1 MWSAPAM
8 PALSERRHGRR
19 TPDYTSHPL
28 RRSLQIASITL
39 LTILLLAIFL
49 WNSNLRDVWRIL
61 KSTSV
66 AWFALGLFTNFTA
79 LIFRTF
85 RWRVLLDRHHPPPF
99 YPTFFANTTGY
110 MLSTV
115 LPIRAG
121 DVARPALLA
130 RRTDVRFA
138 AALGTVLTERI
149 IDLVAII
156 LVYVYY
162 CARHWND
169 FTEGRAVVHEG
180 AIGAGAVLVALVAVT
195 VGIFFFREHV
205 RRLHEWIGGI
215 IPQRFREPWMKFFD
229 SFTHSLDIARHPG
242 ALLKFLAYTVVIWFC
257 LTAQFWLV
265 LVAAHRTLDF
275 DTSFFICGVTTI
287 GLAIPTPGGVG
298 GFHKICQYVLTTF
311 YKFDI
316 DSSVAVTVLLHIV
329 GTLPVVLTGLA
340 LFFREGLNWKE
351 LKEQTHAEEP

>member
-1 MWSAPAM
+1 M
-8 PALSERRHGRR
+8 RRA
-19 TPDYTSHPL
+19 
-28 RRSLQIASITL
+28 LQIISVTI
-39 LTILLLAIFL
+39 LTILLLAVFL

-61 KSTSV
+61 KSTSI
-66 AWFALGLFTNFTA
+66 AWFALGLLTNFTA

-85 RWRVLLDRHHPPPF
+85 RWRVLLDLHRPPPF

-130 RRTDVRFA
+130 RRTRVRFA
-138 AALGTVLTERI
+138 VALGTVLTERI
-149 IDLVAII
+149 VDLIAII
-156 LVYVYY
+156 LIYVYY
-162 CARHWND
+162 CTRHWND
-169 FTEGRAVVHEG
+169 FKTGRAVVQDG
-180 AIGAGAVLVALVAVT
+180 AIGASIVLAAMVVLT
-195 VGIFFFREHV
+195 VGIFFFRNPV
-205 RRLHEWIGGI
+205 RRVHEWIGRI
-215 IPQRFREPWMKFFD
+215 IPQRFREAWMKFFD
-229 SFTHSLDIARHPG
+229 AFTKSLDIVRHPV
-242 ALLKFLAYTVVIWFC
+242 ALLQVLACTAAIWFC

-265 LVAAHRTLDF
+265 LVAAHRPLAF

-311 YKFDI
+311 YRFDI

-329 GTLPVVLTGLA
+329 GTLPVVVTGIA
-340 LFFREGLNWKE
+340 LFMREGLNWKQ
-351 LKEQTHAEEP
+351 LKEETRADES

>member
-1 MWSAPAM
+1 M
-8 PALSERRHGRR
+8 RRA
-19 TPDYTSHPL
+19 
-28 RRSLQIASITL
+28 LQILSITL

-49 WNSNLRDVWRIL
+49 WNSNLADVWRIL
-61 KSTSV
+61 KSTSIL
-66 AWFALGLFTNFTA
+66 WFAVGLLTNFTA

-85 RWRVLLDRHHPPPF
+85 RWRVLLDRDHPPPF

-130 RRTDVRFA
+130 RRTSVRFA
-138 AALGTVLTERI
+138 VALGTVLTERI
-149 IDLVAII
+149 VDLVAII
-156 LVYVYY
+156 LVYDYY
-162 CARHWND
+162 CFKHWND
-169 FTEGRAVVHEG
+169 FTEGRAVVQEG
-180 AIGAGAVLVALVAVT
+180 AIGASAVLLALVFLT
-195 VGIFFFREHV
+195 TGIFFFRNQV
-205 RRLHEWIGGI
+205 RRLHAWIGKI
-215 IPQRFREPWMKFFD
+215 VPNRFREAWMNFFD
-229 SFTHSLDIARHPG
+229 SFARSLDIARHPV
-242 ALLKFLAYTVVIWFC
+242 ALLKVLGCTVLIWLC
-257 LTAQFWLV
+257 LTAQFWWV
-265 LVAAHRTLDF
+265 MIAAHRPLDF

-329 GTLPVVLTGLA
+329 GTLPVVVTGLV
-340 LFFREGLNWKE
+340 LFFHEGLNWKQ
-351 LKEQTHAEEP
+351 LKEQTSRADES

>member
-1 MWSAPAM
+1 M

-28 RRSLQIASITL
+28 RRPLQIVSIAL

-61 KSTSV
+61 KLTSI

-79 LIFRTF
+79 LIFRTV
-85 RWRVLLDRHHPPPF
+85 RWRALLDVHHPPPF

-130 RRTDVRFA
+130 RRTNVHFA

-149 IDLVAII
+149 VDLVAII
-156 LVYVYY
+156 LVFDYY

-169 FTEGRAVVHEG
+169 FTEGRAVVHDG
-180 AIGAGAVLVALVAVT
+180 AIGATVVLVALVLLTA
-195 VGIFFFREHV
+195 GIFFFRDAV
-205 RRLHEWIGGI
+205 RRLHEWLGRI
-215 IPQRFREPWMKFFD
+215 IPKRFRESWMKFFD
-229 SFTHSLDIARHPG
+229 SFTRSLDIVRHPL
-242 ALLKFLAYTVVIWFC
+242 ALLQVLLCTVAIWF
-257 LTAQFWLV
+257 WLI

-316 DSSVAVTVLLHIV
+316 DSSVAVTVLLHLV
-329 GTLPVVLTGLA
+329 GTLPVVLTGIV
-340 LFFREGLNWKE
+340 LFFREGLNLKQ
-351 LKEQTHAEEP
+351 LKEQTRADES

>member
-1 MWSAPAM
+1 
-8 PALSERRHGRR
+8 
-19 TPDYTSHPL
+19 L
-28 RRSLQIASITL
+28 RRALQIGSITL

-49 WNSNLRDVWRIL
+49 WNSNLADVWRIL
-61 KSTSV
+61 KSTSIL
-66 AWFALGLFTNFTA
+66 WFAVGLLTNFTA

-85 RWRVLLDRHHPPPF
+85 RWRVLLDRDHPPPF

-130 RRTDVRFA
+130 RRTSVRFA
-138 AALGTVLTERI
+138 VALGTVLTERI
-149 IDLVAII
+149 VDLVAII
-156 LVYVYY
+156 VVYDYY
-162 CARHWND
+162 CFKHWND
-169 FTEGRAVVHEG
+169 FTEGRAVVQDG
-180 AIGAGAVLVALVAVT
+180 AIGASAVLLALVFLT
-195 VGIFFFREHV
+195 TGIFFFRNHV
-205 RRLHEWIGGI
+205 RRLHAWIGKI
-215 IPQRFREPWMKFFD
+215 VPQRFREAWMNFFD
-229 SFTHSLDIARHPG
+229 SFARSLDIARHPV
-242 ALLKFLAYTVVIWFC
+242 ALLKVLACTVLIWFC
-257 LTAQFWLV
+257 LTSQFWWV
-265 LVAAHRTLDF
+265 MIAAHRPLDF

-329 GTLPVVLTGLA
+329 GTLPVVVTGLV
-340 LFFREGLNWKE
+340 LFFHEGLNWKQ
-351 LKEQTHAEEP
+351 LKEQTSRADES

>member
-1 MWSAPAM
+1 M
-8 PALSERRHGRR
+8 RRA
-19 TPDYTSHPL
+19 
-28 RRSLQIASITL
+28 LQIISVTI
-39 LTILLLAIFL
+39 LTILLLAVFL

-61 KSTSV
+61 KSTSM
-66 AWFALGLFTNFTA
+66 AWFALGLFTNFCA
-79 LIFRTF
+79 LIFRTI
-85 RWRVLLDRHHPPPF
+85 RWRVLLDLHRPPPF

-130 RRTDVRFA
+130 RRTSVRFA
-138 AALGTVLTERI
+138 VALGSVLTERI
-149 IDLVAII
+149 VDLVAII
-156 LVYVYY
+156 LVFDAY
-162 CARHWND
+162 CFRHWND
-169 FTEGRAVVHEG
+169 FTEGRAVVQDG
-180 AIGAGAVLVALVAVT
+180 AIGASAVLAALVLLT
-195 VGIFFFREHV
+195 VGIFFFRDFV
-205 RRLHEWIGGI
+205 RRVHAWLGKF
-215 IPQRFREPWMKFFD
+215 IPGRFREPWMKFFD
-229 SFTHSLDIARHPG
+229 SFTRSLDIVHYPL
-242 ALLKFLAYTVVIWFC
+242 ALLKILLCTVAIWFC
-257 LTAQFWLV
+257 LTAQFWLI

-340 LFFREGLNWKE
+340 LFFREGLNWKQ
-351 LKEQTHAEEP
+351 LKEQTRADES

>member
-1 MWSAPAM
+1 M
-8 PALSERRHGRR
+8 GV
-19 TPDYTSHPL
+19 DSHAL
-28 RRSLQIASITL
+28 RRPLQIASITL

-61 KSTSV
+61 KSTSI

-79 LIFRTF
+79 LIFRTI
-85 RWRVLLDRHHPPPF
+85 RWRALLDRDHPPPF

-149 IDLVAII
+149 VDLVAII
-156 LVYVYY
+156 LLYVYY
-162 CARHWND
+162 CVRHWND
-169 FTEGRAVVHEG
+169 FTEGRAVVQEG
-180 AIGAGAVLVALVAVT
+180 AIGASAVLVALVVVT
-195 VGIFFFREHV
+195 VGIFFFREKV
-205 RRLHEWIGGI
+205 RRLHAWIGRI
-215 IPQRFREPWMKFFD
+215 IPLRFRDAWMKFFD
-229 SFTHSLDIARHPG
+229 SFTQSLDIARHPL
-242 ALLKFLAYTVVIWFC
+242 ALLKVLACTVLIWFC

-329 GTLPVVLTGLA
+329 GTLPVVVTGLL

>member
-1 MWSAPAM
+1 MRVHFAS
-8 PALSERRHGRR
+8 
-19 TPDYTSHPL
+19 L

-61 KSTSV
+61 KSTSM
-66 AWFALGLFTNFTA
+66 AWFGLGLFVNFVA
-79 LIFRTF
+79 LIFRTI
-85 RWRVLLDRHHPPPF
+85 RWRVLLDIDRPPPF

-138 AALGTVLTERI
+138 VALGTVLTERI
-149 IDLVAII
+149 VDLIAII
-156 LVYVYY
+156 ALYVFY
-162 CARHWND
+162 CVRHWND
-169 FTEGRAVVHEG
+169 FTEGRAVVQDG
-180 AIGAGAVLVALVAVT
+180 AVGASAVLVAMVFLIAGV
-195 VGIFFFREHV
+195 FFFRDHV
-205 RRLHEWIGGI
+205 RRLHAWLGGI
-215 IPQRFREPWMKFFD
+215 IPRRFREPWMNFFD
-229 SFTHSLDIARHPG
+229 SFSRSLDIARHPLP
-242 ALLKFLAYTVVIWFC
+242 LLKVLLCTAAIWFC

-265 LVAAHRTLDF
+265 LIAAHRPLDF

-340 LFFREGLNWKE
+340 LFFREGLNWKQ
-351 LKEQTHAEEP
+351 LKEQTRADES

>member
-1 MWSAPAM
+1 M
-8 PALSERRHGRR
+8 RRA
-19 TPDYTSHPL
+19 
-28 RRSLQIASITL
+28 LQIGSITL

-49 WNSNLRDVWRIL
+49 WNSNLADVWRIL
-61 KSTSV
+61 KSTSIL
-66 AWFALGLFTNFTA
+66 WFAAGLLTNFTA

-85 RWRVLLDRHHPPPF
+85 RWRVLLDRDHPPPF

-130 RRTDVRFA
+130 RRTSVRFA
-138 AALGTVLTERI
+138 VALGTVLTERI
-149 IDLVAII
+149 VDLVAII
-156 LVYVYY
+156 VVYDYY
-162 CARHWND
+162 CFKHWND
-169 FTEGRAVVHEG
+169 FAEGRAVVQDG
-180 AIGAGAVLVALVAVT
+180 AIGASAVLLALVFLT
-195 VGIFFFREHV
+195 TGIFFFRNHV
-205 RRLHEWIGGI
+205 RRLHAWIGKI
-215 IPQRFREPWMKFFD
+215 VPHRFREAWMNFFD
-229 SFTHSLDIARHPG
+229 SFARSLDIARHPV
-242 ALLKFLAYTVVIWFC
+242 ALLKVLACTVLIWLC
-257 LTAQFWLV
+257 LTAQFWWV
-265 LVAAHRTLDF
+265 MIAAHRPLDF

-329 GTLPVVLTGLA
+329 GTLPVVVTGLV
-340 LFFREGLNWKE
+340 LFFHEGLNWKQ
-351 LKEQTHAEEP
+351 LKEQTSRADES

>member
-1 MWSAPAM
+1 MYTAP
-8 PALSERRHGRR
+8 R
-19 TPDYTSHPL
+19 L
-28 RRSLQIASITL
+28 RRALQIISITL
-39 LTILLLAIFL
+39 LTILLLAVFL

-61 KSTSV
+61 KSTSM
-66 AWFALGLFTNFTA
+66 AWFAIGLVTNFSA
-79 LIFRTF
+79 LIFRTI
-85 RWRVLLDRHHPPPF
+85 RWRALIDIDRPPPF
-99 YPTFFANTTGY
+99 YPTFFALTTGY

-138 AALGTVLTERI
+138 VALGTVLTERI
-149 IDLVAII
+149 VDLVAII

-162 CARHWND
+162 CVKHWND
-169 FTEGRAVVHEG
+169 FKVGRAVVQDG
-180 AIGAGAVLVALVAVT
+180 AIGASAVLVVLLFVT
-195 VGIFFFREHV
+195 VGIFFFRERV

-215 IPQRFREPWMKFFD
+215 VPQRFREPWMKFFD
-229 SFTHSLDIARHPG
+229 SFTRSLDIARHPLS
-242 ALLKFLAYTVVIWFC
+242 LLKVLFCTAVIWFC

-265 LVAAHRTLDF
+265 MIAAHRPLDF

-329 GTLPVVLTGLA
+329 GTLPVVLTGLL
-340 LFFREGLNWKE
+340 LFFREGLNWKQ
-351 LKEQTHAEEP
+351 LKEQTRADES

>member
-1 MWSAPAM
+1 M
-8 PALSERRHGRR
+8 
-19 TPDYTSHPL
+19 
-28 RRSLQIASITL
+28 RRSLQIISVTL
-39 LTILLLAIFL
+39 LTILLLAVFL

-61 KSTSV
+61 KSTSI

-85 RWRVLLDRHHPPPF
+85 RWRVLLDIDRPPRF

-138 AALGTVLTERI
+138 VALGTVLTERI
-149 IDLVAII
+149 VDLIAII

-162 CARHWND
+162 CFKHWND
-169 FTEGRAVVHEG
+169 FTEGRAVVQDG
-180 AIGAGAVLVALVAVT
+180 AIGASIVLGAMVVLT
-195 VGIFFFREHV
+195 VGIFFFRNSV
-205 RRLHEWIGGI
+205 RRFHEWLGGI
-215 IPQRFREPWMKFFD
+215 IPRRFREAWMNFFD
-229 SFTHSLDIARHPG
+229 SFARSLDIARHPL
-242 ALLKFLAYTVVIWFC
+242 ALLKVLFCTAAIWFC
-257 LTAQFWLV
+257 LTTQFWLV

-298 GFHKICQYVLTTF
+298 GFHKVCQYVLTTF
-311 YKFDI
+311 YHFDI

-340 LFFREGLNWKE
+340 LFFREGLNWRQ
-351 LKEQTHAEEP
+351 LKEQTRADES

>member
-1 MWSAPAM
+1 
-8 PALSERRHGRR
+8 LRR
-19 TPDYTSHPL
+19 T
-28 RRSLQIASITL
+28 LQIASITL

-61 KSTSV
+61 KSTSI

-79 LIFRTF
+79 LVFRTV
-85 RWRVLLDRHHPPPF
+85 RWRALLDVHHPPPF

-149 IDLVAII
+149 VDLVAII
-156 LVYVYY
+156 LVFDYY
-162 CARHWND
+162 CAKHWND
-169 FTEGRAVVHEG
+169 FTEGRAVVHDG
-180 AIGAGAVLVALVAVT
+180 AIGASIVLAALVVLT
-195 VGIFFFREHV
+195 VGIFFFREPV
-205 RRLHEWIGGI
+205 RRLHAWIGRI
-215 IPQRFREPWMKFFD
+215 IPGRFHEAWMKFFD
-229 SFTHSLDIARHPG
+229 SFTRSLDIVRHPW
-242 ALLKFLAYTVVIWFC
+242 ALLKVLACTTAIWFC

-265 LVAAHRTLDF
+265 LVAAHRALDF

-340 LFFREGLNWKE
+340 LFFREGLNWKQ
-351 LKEQTHAEEP
+351 LKEETRAEEPEAISD

>member
-1 MWSAPAM
+1 
-8 PALSERRHGRR
+8 
-19 TPDYTSHPL
+19 L
-28 RRSLQIASITL
+28 RRSLQIASITI

-61 KSTSV
+61 KSTSA
-66 AWFALGLFTNFTA
+66 AWFALGLFTNFCA
-79 LIFRTF
+79 LIFRTI
-85 RWRVLLDRHHPPPF
+85 RWRALLDVDDPPPF

-130 RRTDVRFA
+130 RRTRVHFA

-156 LVYVYY
+156 VLYVYY
-162 CARHWND
+162 CVRHWND
-169 FTEGRAVVHEG
+169 FTEGRRVVQDG
-180 AIGAGAVLVALVAVT
+180 AIGASAVLGALVVVT
-195 VGIFFFREHV
+195 VGIFFFRERV
-205 RRLHEWIGGI
+205 RVLHAWIGKV
-215 IPQRFREPWMKFFD
+215 IPARFREPWMKFFD
-229 SFTHSLDIARHPG
+229 SFTRSLDIVHHPL
-242 ALLKFLAYTVVIWFC
+242 ALLRVLLCTAAIWIC

-265 LVAAHRTLDF
+265 LIAAHRALDF

-329 GTLPVVLTGLA
+329 GTIPVVATGL
-340 LFFREGLNWKE
+340 LLLFREGVNWKQ
-351 LKEQTHAEEP
+351 LKEQTRADES